1 MDLASGLLEKME
13 LIAYSDE
20 GFSTEVGRVKVQ
32 MNPNGYH
39 QNRKHNYTQ
48 TPVIGGTEVYRFGNE
63 EAEKQ
68 SFEFIFDASLV
79 SLTSIPSDVKT
90 KVDGFIKLIYL
101 VNGTTHT
108 PNNLLLSWG
117 TLQFRCFCESVDVE
131 YTHFNASGTPIRAK
145 VKADFKQ
152 KITHKEY
159 QTKIQKNSPDMTH
172 YKVINAGVDLPSIAN
187 EIYKDPSYCIEL
199 AAFNQLDTFR
209 NLRQGTE
216 IIAPPLKT

>member
-68 SFEFIFDASLV
+68 SFEIIFDASLV

-101 VNGTTHT
+101 VN
-108 PNNLLLSWG
+108 
-117 TLQFRCFCESVDVE
+117 
-131 YTHFNASGTPIRAK
+131 
-145 VKADFKQ
+145 
-152 KITHKEY
+152 
-159 QTKIQKNSPDMTH
+159 
-172 YKVINAGVDLPSIAN
+172 
-187 EIYKDPSYCIEL
+187 
-199 AAFNQLDTFR
+199 
-209 NLRQGTE
+209 
-216 IIAPPLKT
+216 